1 MFGRKRVD
9 PLPQVNTA
17 AEEKALALQAIED
30 NIGMITFTPDGTIL
44 SANAIYERLLG
55 VRESDVVNKHHR
67 IFCPGTV
74 SESPEY
80 QSFWRELAS
89 GRANRGRFERRNS
102 AGEAVWLEA
111 TYFTVK
117 DKTGRI
123 IKIVKLAKDVTESHN
138 E

>member
-1 MFGRKRVD
+1 MMFGRKRVD

-67 IFCPGTV
+67 ISV
-74 SESPEY
+74 PE
-80 QSFWRELAS
+80 R
-89 GRANRGRFERRNS
+89 
-102 AGEAVWLEA
+102 
-111 TYFTVK
+111 
-117 DKTGRI
+117 
-123 IKIVKLAKDVTESHN
+123 
-138 E
+138 